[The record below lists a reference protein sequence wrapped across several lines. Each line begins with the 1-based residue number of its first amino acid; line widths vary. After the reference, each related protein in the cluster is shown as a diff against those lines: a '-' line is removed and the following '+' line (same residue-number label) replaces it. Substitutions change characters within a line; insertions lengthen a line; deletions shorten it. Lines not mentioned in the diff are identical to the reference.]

1 MIFPKQFSLRVT
13 PNASRTEFKEEDGK
27 YKLYLQAVP
36 EKGKA
41 NAAVIK
47 FFKKAYIREVDNIEK
62 AINFV
67 YEYKWSNLKKA
78 FSASKKSMHCDLLKN
93 EFITKDAYNG
103 FLSDWIKY
111 GKPGSAIQ

>member
-47 FFKKAYIREVDNIEK
+47 FFKKEFNIKVEIKSGEK
-62 AINFV
+62 SRDKI
-67 YEYKWSNLKKA
+67 LIM
-78 FSASKKSMHCDLLKN
+78 KS
-93 EFITKDAYNG
+93 
-103 FLSDWIKY
+103 
-111 GKPGSAIQ
+111 